1 MWDELTAETTDQK
14 QAGVLS
20 RHPATPEEVERTT
33 IEARP
38 VQEAIPDSAQL
49 AREQT
54 EGSGAIA
61 TIYSHTDET
70 VINPRTNGGRK
81 SGTQKIMPAADFNAV
96 EQTRSSGDP
105 GGNK

>member
-1 MWDELTAETTDQK
+1 MWDELTAETTGQK
-14 QAGVLS
+14 QAGGLS

-38 VQEAIPDSAQL
+38 VQEAIPDSVQL
-49 AREQT
+49 AKEQT
-54 EGSGAIA
+54 EESGAIA
-61 TIYSHTDET
+61 TMYSHTDET

-81 SGTQKIMPAADFNAV
+81 SGTQKIMPTADFNAV